1 MRVTTTEEID
11 RPSALYLSSVINGSL
26 KESFVVFKKKKRKKK
41 ININIKWFGS
51 LNGFSQS

>member
-51 LNGFSQS
+51 LNGFSQF